1 MMDERGGVRADRVGV
16 GQYLA
21 RYALISAGFSEVT
34 SPKHRHF
41 LPLSLTCFVDSFVD
55 RPPDIFLTFFEFFPE
70 NFSFFVDRVGLAF
83 LSKMFL
89 HLPADSQDLVGK
101 ASGNRDPQWLVS
113 FL

>member
-1 MMDERGGVRADRVGV
+1 MGV